1 VRAGVVQCDQA
12 SRIPVAESGIGV
24 IFHPMILER
33 FPEVERLSALE
44 KLQLASELW
53 NQLEAHPSDLPVS
66 DTIVSELERRM
77 EHFKNHPAE
86 HSTWAMI
93 KERVQECESC

>member
-1 VRAGVVQCDQA
+1 
-12 SRIPVAESGIGV
+12 
-24 IFHPMILER
+24 MILER

-66 DTIVSELERRM
+66 DAIVSELERRM
-77 EHFKNHPAE
+77 EHFKNHPDQCT
-86 HSTWAMI
+86 TWAAI
-93 KERVQECESC
+93 KERVLECESS

>member
-1 VRAGVVQCDQA
+1 
-12 SRIPVAESGIGV
+12 
-24 IFHPMILER
+24 MILER

-77 EHFKNHPAE
+77 EHFKNHPD
-86 HSTWAMI
+86 SSTTWAAI
-93 KERVQECESC
+93 KARVLECESC